1 MIVALQTS
9 LIGRFSA
16 NLLSNMGVI
25 QWQIQIGQT
34 NGY

>member
-1 MIVALQTS
+1 MIVTRQTS
-9 LIGRFSA
+9 LIGCFPA

-25 QWQIQIGQT
+25 QWQTQIGQT